1 MKQEFSKKWKASK
14 QPRKQ
19 RKYIAKAP
27 LHIKHKFMSA
37 PLSKELRK
45 KYKIKNI
52 EVKKGDEVK
61 IMRGKF
67 RKKQGKISEVKL
79 KKTRLSIE
87 GIQRTKK
94 DGTKI
99 PVWFHPSKVKI
110 TNLNLDDK
118 KRLKRIKLEKKE
130 KSGEKETKVKGE
142 KNASKKK

>member
-1 MKQEFSKKWKASK
+1 
-14 QPRKQ
+14 
-19 RKYIAKAP
+19 
-27 LHIKHKFMSA
+27 
-37 PLSKELRK
+37 
-45 KYKIKNI
+45 
-52 EVKKGDEVK
+52 
-61 IMRGKF
+61 MRGKF